1 MLFQVSVHEKT
12 RTQEW
17 QSHTIFH
24 QMDGRLCNVILV
36 VRRTTFTLFTFG
48 PAVGIETC
56 RWGKER
62 RGGCENFL
70 KLVYSFA
77 LWEAVVVTSRKREA
91 AVLHFIWQE
100 LPSVYLNWNHKGVM
114 CCQKQGREIGRWRLH
129 VTQQKKY
136 FLPRFLTTNSH
147 IRAAAHDAL
156 QVNFFCFQALTFHWY
171 FFQSVELLQWAETM
185 LYCES
190 DRHMKPLS
198 GTPTVSVTAFF
209 FDHNLKEGRGEV
221 FSLPLPLLWKR
232 SRRRKGEPYES
243 HGNHCWLRQ
252 LSVTWLIFKI
262 MVEMSQK
269 GL

>member
-1 MLFQVSVHEKT
+1 MTESHHLPSDGQARLHNVMLA
-12 RTQEW
+12 
-17 QSHTIFH
+17 
-24 QMDGRLCNVILV
+24 
-36 VRRTTFTLFTFG
+36 VRRTTFTLFTSR
-48 PAVGIETC
+48 PVVGIETC

-77 LWEAVVVTSRKREA
+77 FWEAVVVTGRKREA

-114 CCQKQGREIGRWRLH
+114 CCQMQVREIGHRRLH

-136 FLPRFLTTNSH
+136 FLLRLLTTKRL
-147 IRAAAHDAL
+147 IRAAMDDAL
-156 QVNFFCFQALTFHWY
+156 QVNFLCFQALTFHWY

-185 LYCES
+185 LYSES

-209 FDHNLKEGRGEV
+209 FI
-221 FSLPLPLLWKR
+221 
-232 SRRRKGEPYES
+232 
-243 HGNHCWLRQ
+243 
-252 LSVTWLIFKI
+252 TT
-262 MVEMSQK
+262 
-269 GL
+269 